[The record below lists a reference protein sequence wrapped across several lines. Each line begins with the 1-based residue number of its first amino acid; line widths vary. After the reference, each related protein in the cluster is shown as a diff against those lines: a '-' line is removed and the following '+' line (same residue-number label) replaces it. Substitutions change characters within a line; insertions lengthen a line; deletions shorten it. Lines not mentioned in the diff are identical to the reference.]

1 MDVQASQLS
10 MYGTKVEIKLKKAEP
25 GSWTKLEIPRAPS
38 TADKKKEQQGVVEEI
53 TPQVESVDLSD
64 L

>member
-1 MDVQASQLS
+1 MDVKASQLS

-25 GSWTKLEIPRAPS
+25 GAWSKLELPRPPRITSAK
-38 TADKKKEQQGVVEEI
+38 TDKVEEI

>member
-25 GSWTKLEIPRAPS
+25 GSWAKLEIPRAVS
-38 TADKKKEQQGVVEEI
+38 TVKEKQSSMEEI
-53 TPQVESVDLSD
+53 TPQVEAVDLSD